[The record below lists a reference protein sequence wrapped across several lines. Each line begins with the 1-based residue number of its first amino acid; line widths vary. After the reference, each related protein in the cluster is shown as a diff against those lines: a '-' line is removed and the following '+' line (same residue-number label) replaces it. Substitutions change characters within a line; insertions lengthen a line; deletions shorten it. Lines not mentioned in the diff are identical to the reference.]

1 MSFSLSYKK
10 YKTKF
15 LYKELDYKNYN
26 VEHTHYPYFIIIP
39 VYNELKYIL
48 HTLESINEQDQLL
61 LNHLLVI
68 LVINN
73 SSMESKKI
81 IDKNYKTQK
90 SIERNKY
97 NFEYII
103 LDCYS
108 KFHAINKKYF
118 GVGTARK
125 IGFDFAVQYSKK
137 NSLFFSLDAD
147 TLVSPMYLETIID
160 FYKDTSFYA
169 CTVNFKHQ
177 KSKDSLINK
186 GIKIYEKQLLKIAE
200 KIRDCNS
207 PYGYVSMGSAIICT
221 AEAYILIGGM
231 PKKRAGED
239 FYFLQSLAKYTKIH
253 FIDKILVHP
262 SSRSEQRVHLGTGY
276 RMKEFSETKNF
287 NNLFFPDSS
296 FYEIKKFISIATNNY
311 KCSYKDLNK
320 KLIQNLGDNICN
332 FLNENSFEK
341 IWIKISL
348 NSKTKKQFMIFFH
361 QWFDALKIMQL
372 LKRISE

>member
-1 MSFSLSYKK
+1 MSFNLSYKK
-10 YKTKF
+10 YETKF
-15 LYKELDYKNYN
+15 LYKDLDYKNYN
-26 VEHTHYPYFIIIP
+26 VEKKYYPYFIIIP
-39 VYNELKYIL
+39 VYNELEYIT
-48 HTLESINEQDQLL
+48 HTLESINEQDQEL

-81 IDKNYKTQK
+81 IDENYKTHQL
-90 SIERNKY
+90 IEKNKY

-108 KFHAINKKYF
+108 KSQAINKKYF
-118 GVGTARK
+118 GVGLARK

-147 TLVSPMYLETIID
+147 TLISSTYLKTIIN
-160 FYKDTSFYA
+160 FYKDTMFHA

-186 GIKIYEKQLLKIAE
+186 GIRIYEKQLLKIAK
-200 KIRDCNS
+200 KIRSCNS

-231 PKKRAGED
+231 PKRKAGED

-276 RMKEFSETKNF
+276 RMKEFLETKKF
-287 NNLFFPDSS
+287 NNLFFSDST

-311 KCSYKDLNK
+311 KCSYRDLNK
-320 KLIQNLGDNICN
+320 ELIQNLGDNICN

-341 IWIKISL
+341 VWIKISL
-348 NSKTKKQFMIFFH
+348 NSKTKKQFMVFFH